1 MFGAITDFRAMTG
14 KLQNKLEITC
24 DRKVR
29 KSSNNDRKMSKKKK
43 TKHKEG
49 LLLDIRKNGS
59 IKESKDNN
67 EIHQLNKVR
76 IFESILIS
84 GRSKSSFLK

>member
-1 MFGAITDFRAMTG
+1 MTG

-29 KSSNNDRKMSKKKK
+29 KSSNNDRKMSKKK
-43 TKHKEG
+43 KHKEG

>member
-43 TKHKEG
+43 KQNTRRDYCWTSG
-49 LLLDIRKNGS
+49 RMGV
-59 IKESKDNN
+59 SK
-67 EIHQLNKVR
+67 KVR
-76 IFESILIS
+76 IIM
-84 GRSKSSFLK
+84 KYTN

>member
-1 MFGAITDFRAMTG
+1 MTG

-43 TKHKEG
+43 NKTQGGTTVGHQEEWEYQ
-49 LLLDIRKNGS
+49 RK
-59 IKESKDNN
+59 
-67 EIHQLNKVR
+67 
-76 IFESILIS
+76 
-84 GRSKSSFLK
+84 